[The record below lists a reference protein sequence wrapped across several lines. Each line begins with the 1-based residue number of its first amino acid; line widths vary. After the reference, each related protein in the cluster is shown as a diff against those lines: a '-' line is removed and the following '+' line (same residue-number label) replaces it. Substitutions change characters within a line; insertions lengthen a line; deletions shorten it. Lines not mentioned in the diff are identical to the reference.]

1 MVMET
6 PPGTMELTMMEKWD
20 DFKTREPTEN
30 ERGFCKGKIGV
41 NQEDFRSNKRD
52 PKKDFTG
59 QQSE

>member
-1 MVMET
+1 MKT

-30 ERGFCKGKIGV
+30 ERDSARERGV
-41 NQEDFRSNKRD
+41 NKEDFRSNKYD
-52 PKKDFTG
+52 PKKDFTR